1 MVYIVDGG
9 GTVIVLPRIVSRILN
24 LGSSVDIGV
33 AYYAFMSCLAI
44 FCTNAINIL
53 AGVNGLETGQS
64 VVIAITIAIN
74 NCIQLSRWSDG
85 PLHANNLFSLCL
97 ILPFLGVSLALLRLN
112 WHPASIFVGDTYCYF
127 AGMTFA
133 VCGILGHNAKTVL
146 LFFMPQIVN
155 FVYSLPQLFKAIP
168 CPRHRMPGYDRETNR
183 LVVSFAEFDESDLG
197 ILGRLV
203 LFISERLNLARVER
217 PASSASQEGTSPAQV
232 ARSVRISNLTII
244 NLTLHLLGP
253 MHEAHL
259 TIVLLTIQVVSSG
272 LALFIRYYL
281 AALLYD
287 KVY

>member
-1 MVYIVDGG
+1 MCWRIAR
-9 GTVIVLPRIVSRILN
+9 IPLPS
-24 LGSSVDIGV
+24 
-33 AYYAFMSCLAI
+33 
-44 FCTNAINIL
+44 
-53 AGVNGLETGQS
+53 
-64 VVIAITIAIN
+64 
-74 NCIQLSRWSDG
+74 
-85 PLHANNLFSLCL
+85 
-97 ILPFLGVSLALLRLN
+97 
-112 WHPASIFVGDTYCYF
+112 
-127 AGMTFA
+127 
-133 VCGILGHNAKTVL
+133 
-146 LFFMPQIVN
+146 
-155 FVYSLPQLFKAIP
+155 P
-168 CPRHRMPGYDRETNR
+168 CHR
-183 LVVSFAEFDESDLG
+183 

-259 TIVLLTIQVVSSG
+259 TIVLLTIQVLASNLQCDLGARPPQGCELAVKGAPVSHTGLFCMAQVVSSG